1 MEWTEEEERHKSE
14 LRKHCFEELDKG
26 KDLTEDDQC
35 LVIAATFGRNR
46 CTAEPRSI
54 CQVQLAGPSLPV
66 LPRYCLTS
74 AEGVHLDHRRSE
86 HITHN

>member
-35 LVIAATFGRNR
+35 LVIAATFGDRLKRWNMSV
-46 CTAEPRSI
+46 TDIYEEWFEARSGE
-54 CQVQLAGPSLPV
+54 AYG
-66 LPRYCLTS
+66 
-74 AEGVHLDHRRSE
+74 RRHPNS
-86 HITHN
+86 T

>member
-35 LVIAATFGRNR
+35 LVIAATFGDRLKRWNMSVTDIYEEWFEAR
-46 CTAEPRSI
+46 SGEPDSKWDETR
-54 CQVQLAGPSLPV
+54 LK
-66 LPRYCLTS
+66 
-74 AEGVHLDHRRSE
+74 E
-86 HITHN
+86 